1 MIMSN
6 VSVNDLI
13 PADLFHPG
21 EHLFDELQA
30 RNLTQSAFCKASGLS
45 ASVLNEI
52 IKGKR
57 DINPEIALKLEEGL
71 GISAETWTNLQVQY
85 DLDVVRHKHRKQIQ
99 ESPQLKAPRKK
110 NMMRV
115 LTK

>member
-1 MIMSN
+1 MSN

-30 RNLTQSAFCKASGLS
+30 RNLTQSAFSKAIGLS

-57 DINPEIALKLEEGL
+57 DISPEIALKLEEGL
-71 GISAETWTNLQVQY
+71 GISAETWMNLQVQY
-85 DLDVVRHKHRKQIQ
+85 DLDTVRQRHRKQIQ
-99 ESPQLKAPRKK
+99 ESKQLNAPRKK
-110 NMMRV
+110 TLMKALMS
-115 LTK
+115 